1 MNTKR
6 SAPHGDG
13 GQKPKAREVQISPSS
28 RLVLEVVGARQ
39 QLLSESHGDL
49 EMPVANLQVSNKTE
63 QKS

>member
-39 QLLSESHGDL
+39 RLLSEGPGDL
-49 EMPVANLQVSNKTE
+49 EMPMADLQVSNKTE